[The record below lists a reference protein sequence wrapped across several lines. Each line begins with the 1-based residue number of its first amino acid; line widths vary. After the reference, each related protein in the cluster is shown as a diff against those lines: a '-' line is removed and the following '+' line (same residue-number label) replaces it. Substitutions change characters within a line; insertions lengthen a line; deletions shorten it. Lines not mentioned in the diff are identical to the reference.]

1 MPGKLAFKP
10 AFDPRLNVRKA
21 EICRTAARIFHERGF
36 DATSVSD
43 LARALGMT
51 KAGLYHYFTSKEELL
66 FEIMT
71 FGLERVNEEVILPAR
86 AIADP
91 EERLRQIV
99 IRHAQ
104 ISTRAQGAVAQL
116 IDEARALPPAA
127 RKRVRQA
134 MRIYLDLIR
143 DTLTELK
150 DQGRLRELDV
160 TAAAFSIIGMI
171 LWLPKWFRQGGPMTN
186 EQAAVEIANLAVAA
200 VLRDPQLLPP
210 LAAAPRPRRR
220 RPTGR

>member
-1 MPGKLAFKP
+1 MPTRLALKP
-10 AFDPRLNVRKA
+10 TFDPRVNVRKA

-43 LARALGMT
+43 LARTLGIT

-71 FGLERVNEEVILPAR
+71 FGLERVNEEVILPAH

-99 IRHAQ
+99 LRHAQ

-116 IDEARALPPAA
+116 IDETRALPPAA

-134 MRIYLDLIR
+134 MRVYLNLIR
-143 DTLTELK
+143 DTLNELR

-171 LWLPKWFRQGGPMTN
+171 LWLPKWFHAGGPLTN
-186 EQAAVEIANLAVAA
+186 EQAAVEIANLALSA
-200 VLRDPQLLPP
+200 VMRDPQLLPP